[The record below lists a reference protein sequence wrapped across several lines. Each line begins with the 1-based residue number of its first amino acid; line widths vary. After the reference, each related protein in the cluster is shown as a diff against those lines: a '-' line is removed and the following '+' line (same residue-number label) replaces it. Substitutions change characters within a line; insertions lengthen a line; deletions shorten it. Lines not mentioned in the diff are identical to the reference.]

1 MNSSRNNTLITL
13 YKSGKTVFRLKDIAL
28 LTGATN
34 FQSLNKKVHYLVKKN
49 ELINLRKGLY
59 ALHNYNK
66 EELAGR
72 VFSPTY
78 LSIDYVLQKKGVIFQ
93 YDSTITSIAYLS
105 RVVEIDDSTFL
116 FRKIKNE
123 ILTNTSGIDI
133 YDNGISIASPERA
146 FLDYV
151 YLNGDS
157 YFDNIALLNK
167 KTISKILPIYS
178 SVTLIKMVKKLL
190 AYA

>member
-1 MNSSRNNTLITL
+1 MNSLQNNILITL

-28 LTGATN
+28 LTHVTN
-34 FQSLNKKVHYLVKKN
+34 FQSLNKRVHYLVKKN

-66 EELAGR
+66 EELAGKI
-72 VFSPTY
+72 FSPTY
-78 LSIDYVLQKKGVIFQ
+78 LSIDYVLQKEGIIFQ
-93 YDSTITSIAYLS
+93 YDSTITSISYLS
-105 RVVEIDDSTFL
+105 RLVEIDDTTFS

-123 ILTNTSGIDI
+123 ILTNTTGIDI
-133 YDNGISIASPERA
+133 FDNGISIASPERA

-157 YFDNIALLNK
+157 YFDNIAVLNK
-167 KTISKILPIYS
+167 KTIKKLMPIYN
-178 SVTLIKMVKKLL
+178 T
-190 AYA
+190 AA